1 MMMPPVNFDH
11 LADWKQKT
19 LEPYKREY
27 LNLEIDARKAEEQAD
42 PVSAN
47 YYRMKAR
54 GLAKHIRRLE
64 QL

>member
-1 MMMPPVNFDH
+1 MMPPVNFDH
-11 LADWKQKT
+11 LADWKAAT
-19 LEPYKREY
+19 IRPYKAEY
-27 LNLEIDARKAEEQAD
+27 LQLEIDARKAEEQGD